1 MLCSP
6 KTESLVLLSAE
17 RLKKTKEM
25 MWLWLNTWR
34 AGTLASCAEE
44 ALASH
49 WPLGRPG
56 GFGLTVDRL
65 AQICSS
71 LQQKP
76 TSAGKH
82 KEMSVSDS
90 TSVTAEFSG
99 ISWLES
105 ACWTPSLRSLLA
117 FVLHANSWL
126 CMIQP
131 IYCFQACGFK
141 ALQHKKP
148 NWPTEMTQWEAFCWL
163 ITPLKKAESLL

>member
-17 RLKKTKEM
+17 QLKKTKEM

-34 AGTLASCAEE
+34 GWDAGQLC
-44 ALASH
+44 
-49 WPLGRPG
+49 RG
-56 GFGLTVDRL
+56 GFIFPLTTWASWGVWTDCR
-65 AQICSS
+65 QIGSDL
-71 LQQKP
+71 LQP
-76 TSAGKH
+76 AAETYFSGKH

-117 FVLHANSWL
+117 FVLHADSWL
-126 CMIQP
+126 RMIQP